1 MFSLEEIMCCHPGRF
16 RVLTSPQVF
25 LEHILITIPLDP
37 PSEAAMAAC
46 KQSLTF
52 ITSNG
57 DGGNI
62 F

>member
-1 MFSLEEIMCCHPGRF
+1 MFSLEKIMCCHPGRF
-16 RVLTSPQVF
+16 RVLTSPRVF

-57 DGGNI
+57 DRGNI
-62 F
+62 V